1 MIKADL
7 PVAMTIA
14 GSDSIAG
21 AGIQADLKA
30 FAAVGVY
37 GTSAIT
43 AITAQNTVGVKSFE
57 RVSPELIS
65 GQIRTICEDVSVQA
79 AKTGM
84 LVDEEIIGVVA
95 RAIREC
101 NVTNLIVD
109 TVMVSKSGHHLL
121 ATSATQAMVKELFPL
136 AALITPNIPE
146 AEVLTGRQISNRE
159 QMRDAARML
168 RDLGAQNVLIKGGH
182 LHSDKATDIL
192 FDGRD
197 FTEFSEERIKTRATH
212 GTGCTLSAA
221 IAAHVAR
228 GETLLEACRLAKA
241 YLTGAL
247 RHSIPLGHGNG
258 PVNHFWAFESIAGK
272 DR

>member
-30 FAAVGVY
+30 FAALGVY

-146 AEVLTGRQISNRE
+146 AEVLTGRQISNR
-159 QMRDAARML
+159 
-168 RDLGAQNVLIKGGH
+168 
-182 LHSDKATDIL
+182 
-192 FDGRD
+192 
-197 FTEFSEERIKTRATH
+197 
-212 GTGCTLSAA
+212 
-221 IAAHVAR
+221 
-228 GETLLEACRLAKA
+228 
-241 YLTGAL
+241 
-247 RHSIPLGHGNG
+247 
-258 PVNHFWAFESIAGK
+258 
-272 DR
+272 